1 MISRTLALATIAT
14 ILSFQYAS
22 AQEQVVDPQAA
33 CDAMGDAFDNYSAK
47 LADPDQQMAADL
59 AHEGQKDCES
69 GKTDEGMD
77 KISQAMGAMHDGKAS
92 KK

>member
-1 MISRTLALATIAT
+1 MLLKTLIVAAAATMFSISMAA
-14 ILSFQYAS
+14 
-22 AQEQVVDPQAA
+22 AQEQIVASEDA
-33 CDAMGDAFDNYSAK
+33 CTAMGDAFDNYSAK

-59 AHEGQKDCES
+59 AHEGLKDCES
-69 GKTDEGMD
+69 GKTDEGMQ